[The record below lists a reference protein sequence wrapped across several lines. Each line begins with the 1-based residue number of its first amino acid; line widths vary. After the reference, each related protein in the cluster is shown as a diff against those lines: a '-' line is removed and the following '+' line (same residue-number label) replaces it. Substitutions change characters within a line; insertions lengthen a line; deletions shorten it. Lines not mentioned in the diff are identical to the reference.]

1 MALDSFIRDFDMT
14 DISTS
19 TRDNIQANIVSTFYV
34 SYNLRWTDHVHIFA
48 CFGTNTLYLGRLFL
62 RCCLDLSTC

>member
-34 SYNLRWTDHVHIFA
+34 SCNLLEFNHVHIFA
-48 CFGTNTLYLGRLFL
+48 CFETNTLYQGRLFF
-62 RCCLDLSTC
+62 RCSLDLSDC

>member
-34 SYNLRWTDHVHIFA
+34 SCNLRWIDHAHIFA
-48 CFGTNTLYLGRLFL
+48 CF
-62 RCCLDLSTC
+62 